1 MDVLNPIWNH
11 GQRVG
16 WMCYLL
22 WDGMLVMAAACSTA
36 TFMVHERP
44 LMCVLCYTCMH
55 AYRTPRKGHVHGSG
69 EHDVKKRQILASQHA
84 NGYLGLGLE
93 AT

>member
-1 MDVLNPIWNH
+1 MESWPKGRLDV
-11 GQRVG
+11 
-16 WMCYLL
+16 L

-55 AYRTPRKGHVHGSG
+55 AYIEQPRKGHVHGRG

-84 NGYLGLGLE
+84 HGYLGLGLE
-93 AT
+93 AK